1 MPVVPDKGETIM
13 SGESSGNQNESWSMS
28 VSVRGATDADRP
40 GILTV
45 HRRAFPDESVADL
58 TADLFSDPSAHPMT
72 SLVAVADGKLVGHV
86 LFTAAALQPETGGR
100 VSLLAPLGVVPE
112 YQRQGIG
119 QKLVFAG
126 LAILARSGTSIVFV
140 LGHPAYYPRFGFI
153 TAGERGFAAPYP
165 IPERNADAWMVLA
178 LNGAIPASYTGTVRC
193 ANALNRPEHWRE

>member
-1 MPVVPDKGETIM
+1 M
-13 SGESSGNQNESWSMS
+13 SGESSGYQNESWSRS
-28 VSVRGATDADRP
+28 VSVREATGADRP
-40 GILTV
+40 GILAV

-58 TADLFSDPSAHPMT
+58 TADLFSDPSTSPMT
-72 SLVAVADGKLVGHV
+72 SLVAVADGQLVGHV

-119 QKLVFAG
+119 RKLVFAG

-140 LGHPAYYPRFGFI
+140 LGHPAYYPRFGFV
-153 TAGERGFAAPYP
+153 TACERGFAAPYP
-165 IPERNADAWMVLA
+165 IPEKNADAWMVLA
-178 LNGAIPASYTGTVRC
+178 LNGAIPDSYTGTVRC